1 MVSSLR
7 LQPEL
12 DQAADGLTARHL
24 FALGSDPLIDRRYLR
39 RMPTLA
45 DLKSLPGSA
54 GSAPFLCY
62 HGCLCHKL
70 W

>member
-1 MVSSLR
+1 MSLVHPRSMAAVLALKGSFFR
-7 LQPEL
+7 LEPNL

-45 DLKSLPGSA
+45 DLKA
-54 GSAPFLCY
+54 
-62 HGCLCHKL
+62 
-70 W
+70 